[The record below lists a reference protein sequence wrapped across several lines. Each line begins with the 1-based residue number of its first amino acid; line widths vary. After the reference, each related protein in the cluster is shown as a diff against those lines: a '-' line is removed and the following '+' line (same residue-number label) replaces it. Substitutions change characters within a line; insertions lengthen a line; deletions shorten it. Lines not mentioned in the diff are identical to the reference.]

1 MFDQLQDGSTLT
13 HVFQPLLGCLICFL
27 NNFRLLNFWL
37 KAVCSFLLLPGY
49 WLIAIVKSPAMNFS
63 LSMSF
68 AKVVEDH
75 VVEDVRRHFYVM
87 PVVSPCPPGCPP
99 PNMPPPPPQ

>member
-1 MFDQLQDGSTLT
+1 MFSEQLSRAE
-13 HVFQPLLGCLICFL
+13 I
-27 NNFRLLNFWL
+27 WL

-87 PVVSPCPPGCPP
+87 PVVSPCPPRCPP